1 MKRLGVVLT
10 VLGLLVFAAVAQ
22 AWAGGATNLSA
33 SCNQIDATLANETPN
48 VWGVTVTLN
57 GNSVYT
63 NNDLAGGVNY
73 SIGGIYGNGSVVV
86 TWYNAANHS
95 DVGGSVTTTFV
106 NCTPPVGT
114 PGPAGPVGPQGPA
127 GQPGP
132 QGGTGSDGAAGINGV
147 SMSGTTVIKHHK
159 RKRHHHKRKVRIPA
173 PQPPPPEVAG

>member
-63 NNDLAGGVNY
+63 NNDLAGGKSY
-73 SIGGIYGNGSVVV
+73 SIGGIYGNGTVVA
-86 TWYNAANHS
+86 TFYNPANPS

-106 NCTPPVGT
+106 NCAAPVGT
-114 PGPAGPVGPQGPA
+114 PGPAGPTVRRVRRSPA
-127 GQPGP
+127 RGR
-132 QGGTGSDGAAGINGV
+132 TGSPGV
-147 SMSGTTVIKHHK
+147 PGSSTPPTSGTSSE
-159 RKRHHHKRKVRIPA
+159 A
-173 PQPPPPEVAG
+173 P